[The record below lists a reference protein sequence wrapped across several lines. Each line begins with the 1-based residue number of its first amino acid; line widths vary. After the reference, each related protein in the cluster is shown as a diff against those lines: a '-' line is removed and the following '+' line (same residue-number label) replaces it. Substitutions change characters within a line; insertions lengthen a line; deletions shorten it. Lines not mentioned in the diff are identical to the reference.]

1 MTEIIIA
8 MFCGML
14 VSFYIGLT
22 TNLSKFSFLSEE
34 IQDFNN
40 K

>member
-34 IQDFNN
+34 IQDFND